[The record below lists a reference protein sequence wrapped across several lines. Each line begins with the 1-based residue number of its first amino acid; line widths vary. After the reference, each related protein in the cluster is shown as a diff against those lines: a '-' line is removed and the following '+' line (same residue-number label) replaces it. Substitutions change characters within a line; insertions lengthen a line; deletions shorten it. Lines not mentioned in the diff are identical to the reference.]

1 VPPLN
6 GVVSRKTHGSLTP
19 PPAGPGDLTLNLN
32 PSTPATIEPRL
43 GGSSSGNHTLVFTFL
58 NTLTGP
64 GATSITATAD
74 TGSGPQPLPQNQI
87 SGSIGTD
94 AHDYIV
100 NLTGVPNA
108 SHVSVT
114 LHGVSDSAGNSG
126 DIAPVR
132 MDVLLGDTTG
142 NGAVNSSDVAQTQS
156 QSGQPV
162 TSANFRE
169 DVTVNGAINSSDVA
183 LVQSKSGTALP

>member
-1 VPPLN
+1 M
-6 GVVSRKTHGSLTP
+6 
-19 PPAGPGDLTLNLN
+19 
-32 PSTPATIEPRL
+32 
-43 GGSSSGNHTLVFTFL
+43 VFTFL

-74 TGSGPQPLPQNQI
+74 TGSGPQALPQNQI
-87 SGSIGTD
+87 SGSIGIDT
-94 AHDYIV
+94 HQYIV

-108 SHVSVT
+108 SHTSVT

-142 NGAVNSSDVAQTQS
+142 NGAVNSSYIAQTQS

-162 TSANFRE
+162 TSSNFLE